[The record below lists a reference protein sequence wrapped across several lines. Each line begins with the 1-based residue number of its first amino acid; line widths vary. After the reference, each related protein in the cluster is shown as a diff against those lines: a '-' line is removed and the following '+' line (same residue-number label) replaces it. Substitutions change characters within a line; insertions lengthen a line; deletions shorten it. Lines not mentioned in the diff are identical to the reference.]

1 MVFLKSLLA
10 EYIEQKY
17 GVEIPNE
24 CGVLDRLTQ
33 PQEEELEDSFSKNAG
48 SVSVSRNAS
57 TAFKIHYTPERD
69 DFRHLTTFILDS
81 NAALAAA
88 KSCGVSL
95 TVYLTSG
102 FRMSKRLISA
112 GKSRFASLFR

>member
-1 MVFLKSLLA
+1 MFLKSLLA

-57 TAFKIHYTPERD
+57 TAFKIHYTPERMISGTLQ
-69 DFRHLTTFILDS
+69 RSSWIQTQLLPQQK
-81 NAALAAA
+81 AA
-88 KSCGVSL
+88 G
-95 TVYLTSG
+95 
-102 FRMSKRLISA
+102 
-112 GKSRFASLFR
+112 

>member
-1 MVFLKSLLA
+1 MRTACHRLQNRIAVEFYHALTDGTGGMVFLKSLLA

-48 SVSVSRNAS
+48 SVSSQQKCEHR
-57 TAFKIHYTPERD
+57 IQ
-69 DFRHLTTFILDS
+69 DS
-81 NAALAAA
+81 L
-88 KSCGVSL
+88 
-95 TVYLTSG
+95 Y
-102 FRMSKRLISA
+102 A
-112 GKSRFASLFR
+112 GKG